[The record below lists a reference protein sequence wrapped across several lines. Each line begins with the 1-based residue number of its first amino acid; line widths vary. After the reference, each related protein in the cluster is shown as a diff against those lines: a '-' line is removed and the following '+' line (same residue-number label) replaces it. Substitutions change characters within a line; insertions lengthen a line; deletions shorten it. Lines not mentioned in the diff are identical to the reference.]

1 MQVVVILLLIA
12 MILGGAYAAKNY
24 FGREQTDE
32 QNDKTFLV
40 VLFVLALVFAVVA
53 GNANQQ
59 GARFR

>member
-1 MQVVVILLLIA
+1 MQLVIILLLIA

-40 VLFVLALVFAVVA
+40 VIFVLALMFAVVV

-59 GARFR
+59 GPRYR